1 MLTSLKNLTYYERWL
16 YRPWSEH
23 PLCCSVLACG
33 YRRVTSTAYDWHG
46 RKHGS
51 LPFALFQYTL
61 SGRGELTYENTVHEV
76 DPGTAMILHIPHNHR
91 YRLPRDSSE
100 WEFFYVGLYGPE
112 SMSVCE
118 RIETKAGPLLSLADD
133 SGPLKTAA
141 AIVRALADQQPE
153 RTDFELS
160 LYAYRLLMKLGEYVF
175 DNQHAAPR
183 HPAVKAAIEYCNRS
197 FGRPVSIDDMAR
209 LSNISRYHFSRLFT
223 ASEGIPP
230 GEYLLK
236 LRLHHAMELL
246 RTTRLSCKEIAF
258 RCGFNSAA
266 YFCRYF
272 KKAFDVTPGR
282 FRGR

>member
-1 MLTSLKNLTYYERWL
+1 MLKPLKSLTYYERWL

-33 YRRVTSTAYDWHG
+33 YQRVTSTAYDWHG

-61 SGRGELTYENTVHEV
+61 SGRGELIYENTVYEV
-76 DPGTAMILHIPHNHR
+76 SPGTAMILHVPHDHR
-91 YRLPRDSSE
+91 YRLPRTSPE
-100 WEFFYVGLYGPE
+100 WEFIYVALYGPE
-112 SMSVCE
+112 SMSLCG
-118 RIETKAGPLLSLADD
+118 RIETRAGPLLSLADD
-133 SGPLKTAA
+133 SEALRTAA
-141 AIVRALADQQPE
+141 GIVLALADRPE

-175 DNQHAAPR
+175 EYRHAARR
-183 HPAVKAAIEYCNRS
+183 HPAVQAAIDYCNRS
-197 FGRPVSIDDMAR
+197 IGKPVSIDDMAR
-209 LSNISRYHFSRLFT
+209 LSNISRYHFSRLFS
-223 ASEGIPP
+223 ASEGMPP

-246 RTTRLSCKEIAF
+246 RTTGLSCKEIAF

-266 YFCRYF
+266 YFSRYF